1 MFYGIIRHIGFLL
14 VTYYIIKGGIYMTSS
29 ITAIQNNPN
38 IQQPQQQTQSQSD
51 IQQARS
57 ERLEELNVKQA
68 RTKENV
74 EAKAAELKETNK
86 VMGMDMKLKA
96 GKDLSEEEM
105 TYLKTNSPDLYRDA
119 YEVKKEKVALQV
131 QMSSATTKEAVTNVA
146 DKKFQELGSQ
156 AQTISND
163 TNISKSE
170 KVQKLEQ
177 VSRVFSGASSEY
189 TSFTSTSKY
198 EALPQTTKT
207 SAKADVQPI
216 IDLIQKEYDTSSEP
230 FAKYQPMPEASSY
243 SAQA

>member
-1 MFYGIIRHIGFLL
+1 
-14 VTYYIIKGGIYMTSS
+14 MTGS
-29 ITAIQNNPN
+29 IAAIQNNPN
-38 IQQPQQQTQSQSD
+38 IQQPQQQVQSQSQSQEVRAER
-51 IQQARS
+51 QQ
-57 ERLEELNVKQA
+57 ELSVKQA

-74 EAKAAELKETNK
+74 EAKAAELKESNK
-86 VMGMDMKLKA
+86 MMGMDMKLKA

-105 TYLKTNSPDLYRDA
+105 TYLKTNNPDLYRDA

-131 QMSSATTKEAVTNVA
+131 QMSSATTKEAVTDVA
-146 DKKFQELGSQ
+146 NKKFQELGSQ

-198 EALPQTTKT
+198 EALPQTTQQT

-216 IDLIQKEYDTSSEP
+216 IDLIQKEYDTSGEP
-230 FAKYQPMPEASSY
+230 FAKYQPMPESSSY